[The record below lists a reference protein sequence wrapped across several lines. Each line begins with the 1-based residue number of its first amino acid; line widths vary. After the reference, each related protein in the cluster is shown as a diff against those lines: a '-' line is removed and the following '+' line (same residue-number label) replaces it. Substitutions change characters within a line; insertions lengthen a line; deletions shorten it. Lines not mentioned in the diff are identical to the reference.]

1 MSKDGDGE
9 EARDGCEPSKVQQ
22 QRPALRALRGGG
34 SAALAANVRLRRE
47 FKGLTASE
55 LLRNEALL
63 AALPGQVRSS
73 MQALRRGDIAGA
85 EACLPGEFEAAG
97 GRIVPGPGHHRSR
110 QLAWL
115 RLWVFVLASAMLVIL
130 LLVFA

>member
-1 MSKDGDGE
+1 MSKDADEG
-9 EARDGCEPSKVQQ
+9 EARRGSEPTRLQQ
-22 QRPALRALRGGG
+22 QRPPLRALRGGG
-34 SAALAANVRLRRE
+34 SAELAANVRLRRE
-47 FKGLTASE
+47 FKGLTAQD

-63 AALPGQVRSS
+63 AALPGQVRSAL
-73 MQALRRGDIAGA
+73 QALRRGDMAAA
-85 EACLPGEFEAAG
+85 EACLPGGFEAAA

-110 QLAWL
+110 RLAWL